1 MTNESTYSV
10 TDTFKVLK
18 KHGIVSNIEVVR
30 RWLRQG
36 KLEGIAPTT
45 RRDGWRVSQ
54 SALDSFIAAHSINTT
69 NLIALKKELHQLRS
83 ANDTT
88 NTTSIVVN
96 DVNEISALQAHIDVL
111 QAEHAKELESL
122 KVEHMA
128 EIEALRGELIAEL
141 RETMQHEVDM
151 MLENEREAL
160 LQLKAGMVGAID
172 ESAIRA
178 DQIEREWYKYFR
190 MGFVN
195 DMIEIKKTHVKD
207 ALEHLQISGSYAT
220 RLQTEIWSRLEKN
233 NWGRGKQI
241 KIAVLDGYF
250 MFEGK
255 RIKLSDS
262 FALKYERVL
271 YPIIDVIRHNK

>member
-10 TDTFKVLK
+10 TDTFEVLK

-36 KLEGIAPTT
+36 KLEGIAPAT
-45 RRDGWRVSQ
+45 RREGWRVSK

-111 QAEHAKELESL
+111 QAEHAKELDSI
-122 KVEHMA
+122 KAEHMA
-128 EIEALRGELIAEL
+128 EIEAL
-141 RETMQHEVDM
+141 
-151 MLENEREAL
+151 
-160 LQLKAGMVGAID
+160 QLKESVVGAID
-172 ESAIRA
+172 EGAIRA

-207 ALEHLQISGSYAT
+207 ALEHLQLSGSYAT
-220 RLQTEIWSRLEKN
+220 RLQTEVWSRLEKN

-241 KIAVLDGYF
+241 KIAVLDDYL

>member
-36 KLEGIAPTT
+36 KLEGIAPAK

-83 ANDTT
+83 ANDTI
-88 NTTSIVVN
+88 NTTSEVVN
-96 DVNEISALQAHIDVL
+96 DVA
-111 QAEHAKELESL
+111 
-122 KVEHMA
+122 
-128 EIEALRGELIAEL
+128 
-141 RETMQHEVDM
+141 
-151 MLENEREAL
+151 
-160 LQLKAGMVGAID
+160 VGAID
-172 ESAIRA
+172 EGAIRA

-195 DMIEIKKTHVKD
+195 DMIEIKKTHVKN

-220 RLQTEIWSRLEKN
+220 RLQTEVWSRLEKN
-233 NWGRGKQI
+233 HWGRGKQI

-255 RIKLSDS
+255 RIKLSDN
-262 FALKYERVL
+262 FALNYERVL
-271 YPIIDVIRHNK
+271 YPIIDVIRHTK

>member
-36 KLEGIAPTT
+36 KLEGIAPAT
-45 RRDGWRVSQ
+45 RREGWRVSQ

-69 NLIALKKELHQLRS
+69 NSIALKKELHQLRS

-88 NTTSIVVN
+88 NTTSTVAN
-96 DVNEISALQAHIDVL
+96 DINEISVL

-122 KVEHMA
+122 KAEHMA

-141 RETMQHEVDM
+141 RE
-151 MLENEREAL
+151 A
-160 LQLKAGMVGAID
+160 LQLKEGMVGAID

-195 DMIEIKKTHVKD
+195 DMIEIKKTHVKN

-220 RLQTEIWSRLEKN
+220 RLQTEVWSRLEKN

-262 FALKYERVL
+262 FTLKYERVL

>member
-10 TDTFKVLK
+10 TDAFKVLK

-45 RRDGWRVSQ
+45 RREGWRVSQ

-69 NLIALKKELHQLRS
+69 NVIALKKELHQLRS
-83 ANDTT
+83 ANDIT
-88 NTTSIVVN
+88 NTTFKVAN
-96 DVNEISALQAHIDVL
+96 DVNEISALQA
-111 QAEHAKELESL
+111 EHAKQLESL
-122 KVEHMA
+122 KAEHMA
-128 EIEALRGELIAEL
+128 EIEALRGELIEEL
-141 RETMQHEVDM
+141 RETMQHE
-151 MLENEREAL
+151 A
-160 LQLKAGMVGAID
+160 LQLKESSVGRID
-172 ESAIRA
+172 EGAIRA

-190 MGFVN
+190 MGFVS

-207 ALEHLQISGSYAT
+207 ALEHLQLSGSYAT
-220 RLQTEIWSRLEKN
+220 QLQKAVWSRLEAN
-233 NWGRGKQI
+233 NWGRGKQV
-241 KIAVLDGYF
+241 KVAVLDGYM

-262 FALKYERVL
+262 FTLKYERVL
-271 YPIIDVIRHNK
+271 YPIIDVILHNKQPSK

>member
-1 MTNESTYSV
+1 MTNENTYSV

-36 KLEGIAPTT
+36 KLEGIAPAT
-45 RRDGWRVSQ
+45 RREGWRVSQ

-88 NTTSIVVN
+88 NTTSTVAN
-96 DVNEISALQAHIDVL
+96 DINEISVL

-122 KVEHMA
+122 RAEHMA

-160 LQLKAGMVGAID
+160 QLKESVVGAID
-172 ESAIRA
+172 EGAIRA

>member
-36 KLEGIAPTT
+36 KLEGIAPAT
-45 RRDGWRVSQ
+45 RREGWRVSQ

-88 NTTSIVVN
+88 NTTSTVAN
-96 DVNEISALQAHIDVL
+96 DINEISVL

-122 KVEHMA
+122 KAEHMA

-141 RETMQHEVDM
+141 RE
-151 MLENEREAL
+151 A
-160 LQLKAGMVGAID
+160 LQLKEGMVGAID

-195 DMIEIKKTHVKD
+195 DMIEIKKTHVKN

-220 RLQTEIWSRLEKN
+220 RLQTEVWSRLEKN